1 MRYFLNT
8 AQQVKNDDGTIADF
22 GKKETKGTG
31 DSAKTNAISELH
43 ASYATQLK
51 TAKTLYWMG
60 KVEDCEGNVLDRLE
74 CGIYIDTELQPQ
86 PDNAAQEAGE

>member
-8 AQQVKNDDGTIADF
+8 AQQVKNEDNTYSDF
-22 GKKETKGTG
+22 GKKETKGIG

-43 ASYATQLK
+43 ATYATQLK
-51 TAKTLYWMG
+51 TAKTQYWMG
-60 KVEDCEGNVLDRLE
+60 KVEDCQGNVLDRLE
-74 CGIYIDTELQPQ
+74 CGTYIDVEPQPE